1 MIPAQALFMLG
12 LGEGQ
17 TKVIAF
23 AQIQFDPPIDFN
35 IPRHLVKQ
43 QIQVQLRTLQRIDF
57 THFVC
62 FPTTAFFL
70 QRYLAPAHGVQG
82 SYDYDPLDAVT
93 GVSGEQRFYQDGK
106 LATQITDSDTSS
118 FMHGANT
125 VLAEQKAG
133 ADPKS

>member
-1 MIPAQALFMLG
+1 MVG
-12 LGEGQ
+12 
-17 TKVIAF
+17 
-23 AQIQFDPPIDFN
+23 
-35 IPRHLVKQ
+35 HLV
-43 QIQVQLRTLQRIDF
+43 LDEENRTLEYDALGRLIE
-57 THFVC
+57 V
-62 FPTTAFFL
+62 
-70 QRYLAPAHGVQG
+70 RGSSGGVQG